1 MPPFEL
7 QNLER
12 GNRSSPYKE
21 NICRD
26 KGILG
31 RSSSLTRSPAWT
43 SVGSDVGYVTLG
55 PPLI

>member
-1 MPPFEL
+1 MPLFEL

-12 GNRSSPYKE
+12 GTRSSPYKE

-31 RSSSLTRSPAWT
+31 CFSSSL
-43 SVGSDVGYVTLG
+43 G
-55 PPLI
+55 PQHGPFWARMWDM